1 MAQKTLLEL
10 AAMALCACGGETPAA
25 DKAEREARPAASATA
40 SAAVPVTAREES
52 VTTDSYSFSY
62 SYPAVA
68 GAIPGVQA
76 ALDADLAK
84 LKARV
89 ARSAAEGKK
98 LAKKEGYGFNG
109 YELGKGWEVVTD
121 LPAWLSLSAA
131 YSGYEGGAHGYSG
144 FDALLWDKRAGRR
157 REPTDL
163 FLSKQAFVDAVQ
175 ADFCKALNKERAA
188 RREGEQMELFEDCI
202 DPTEAVIILGS
213 SNRRVFDR
221 IGFLIA
227 PYLAGPYVE
236 GDYEVTL
243 PVTPA
248 VLAKVKPQYR
258 SSFAAA
264 D

>member
-1 MAQKTLLEL
+1 M
-10 AAMALCACGGETPAA
+10 
-25 DKAEREARPAASATA
+25 
-40 SAAVPVTAREES
+40 
-52 VTTDSYSFSY
+52 
-62 SYPAVA
+62 
-68 GAIPGVQA
+68 
-76 ALDADLAK
+76 
-84 LKARV
+84 
-89 ARSAAEGKK
+89 
-98 LAKKEGYGFNG
+98 
-109 YELGKGWEVVTD
+109 
-121 LPAWLSLSAA
+121 
-131 YSGYEGGAHGYSG
+131 
-144 FDALLWDKRAGRR
+144 
-157 REPTDL
+157 
-163 FLSKQAFVDAVQ
+163 Q